1 MITLILSAP
10 VTEMAEAFKQV
21 FANADSV
28 NIVGKPFETIREFDC
43 MVSAA
48 NSFGLMDGGVDAA
61 ITAFFGTQLQSR
73 VQNHILREYLGEQ
86 PVGSAFVI
94 ETGHN
99 HHPWLVHAPTMRVP
113 LTIDGTDAVYN
124 ATWAALLAIFQHNKN
139 ATTDMKIKT
148 VVFPAMGAGCGQVP
162 FESVARQMK
171 QAWDN
176 FNKKTESINWEYA
189 QSRQSAVFGTYAYCP
204 GNSVCRYADTKYI
217 GCGDYRTC
225 CSRSGQ
231 ICINP
236 EHQADDVLI
245 QHQANNRFRPGSHIH
260 RINPENPVGNVTSG
274 AHSHGSSIVIGTPI
288 HTLNKQY
295 SVSDIK

>member
-1 MITLILSAP
+1 MINLILSAP
-10 VTEMAEAFKQV
+10 VHEMADAFKRV
-21 FANADSV
+21 FGNTDNV
-28 NIVGKPFETIREFDC
+28 DVVEKPFEAISEFDC

-61 ITAFFGTQLQSR
+61 ITAFFGTQLQTR
-73 VQNHILREYLGEQ
+73 VQNHIIREYLGEQ

-94 ETGHN
+94 ETGDN

-139 ATTDMKIKT
+139 AMTDRKIKT

-189 QSRQSAVFGTYAYCP
+189 HSRQLAVFNTCAYCP
-204 GNSVCRYADTKYI
+204 GTPVCRYADIKYI
-217 GCGDYRTC
+217 GLGDYRTYC
-225 CSRSGQ
+225 LRSGQ
-231 ICINP
+231 VCINP
-236 EHQADDVLI
+236 ERQVDDVLT
-245 QHQANNRFRPGSHIH
+245 NKRSRPGAHIH
-260 RINPENPVGNVTSG
+260 QINPVIPGGNVTIG
-274 AHSHGSSIVIGTPI
+274 AHSHGRNITIGAHSHTP
-288 HTLNKQY
+288 NKQ
-295 SVSDIK
+295 

>member
-1 MITLILSAP
+1 MINLILSAP
-10 VTEMAEAFKQV
+10 VHEMADAFKRV
-21 FANADSV
+21 FGNTDNV
-28 NIVGKPFETIREFDC
+28 NIIEKPFETISEFDC

-61 ITAFFGTQLQSR
+61 ITAFFGTQLQTR
-73 VQNHILREYLGEQ
+73 VQNHIMREYLGEQ

-94 ETGHN
+94 ETEDN

-139 ATTDMKIKT
+139 AITDRKIKT

-162 FESVARQMK
+162 FENVARQMK

-189 QSRQSAVFGTYAYCP
+189 HSRQWAVFNTCAYCP
-204 GNSVCRYADTKYI
+204 GKSGCRYADIKYI
-217 GCGDYRTC
+217 GCGDYRTYC
-225 CSRSGQ
+225 LRSGQ
-231 ICINP
+231 VCINP
-236 EHQADDVLI
+236 ERQVDDVL
-245 QHQANNRFRPGSHIH
+245 NNKRSRPGAHIH
-260 RINPENPVGNVTSG
+260 QINPVKPVGNVTIG
-274 AHSHGSSIVIGTPI
+274 AHSHGRNITIGAHS
-288 HTLNKQY
+288 HTTNKQ
-295 SVSDIK
+295 

>member
-10 VTEMAEAFKQV
+10 VTEIAEAFKRV
-21 FANADSV
+21 FANADNV

-124 ATWAALLAIFQHNKN
+124 ATWAALLAIFQHNKH
-139 ATTDMKIKT
+139 ATTDRK
-148 VVFPAMGAGCGQVP
+148 
-162 FESVARQMK
+162 
-171 QAWDN
+171 
-176 FNKKTESINWEYA
+176 NKNGGIPCNG
-189 QSRQSAVFGTYAYCP
+189 SRMW
-204 GNSVCRYADTKYI
+204 
-217 GCGDYRTC
+217 
-225 CSRSGQ
+225 
-231 ICINP
+231 
-236 EHQADDVLI
+236 
-245 QHQANNRFRPGSHIH
+245 
-260 RINPENPVGNVTSG
+260 SG
-274 AHSHGSSIVIGTPI
+274 AV
-288 HTLNKQY
+288 
-295 SVSDIK
+295 

>member
-1 MITLILSAP
+1 MINLILSAP
-10 VTEMAEAFKQV
+10 VHEMADAFKRV
-21 FANADSV
+21 FGNTDNV
-28 NIVGKPFETIREFDC
+28 NIIEKPFETISEFDC

-61 ITAFFGTQLQSR
+61 ITAFFGTQLQTR
-73 VQNHILREYLGEQ
+73 VQNHIMREYLGEQ

-94 ETGHN
+94 ETEDN

-139 ATTDMKIKT
+139 AITDRKIKT

-162 FESVARQMK
+162 FESIARQMK

-189 QSRQSAVFGTYAYCP
+189 HSRQWAVFNTCAYCP
-204 GNSVCRYADTKYI
+204 GKSGCRYADIKYI
-217 GCGDYRTC
+217 GCGDYRTYC
-225 CSRSGQ
+225 LRSGQ
-231 ICINP
+231 VCINP
-236 EHQADDVLI
+236 EHQVDDVLT
-245 QHQANNRFRPGSHIH
+245 NNRSR
-260 RINPENPVGNVTSG
+260 
-274 AHSHGSSIVIGTPI
+274 
-288 HTLNKQY
+288 
-295 SVSDIK
+295 